1 MNRAVTAPMTPER
14 LAEIRGLQVDSLSAD
29 AEYNA
34 DVWALEQARLDL
46 LAECDRLRAQSW
58 LNTLSYAATALE
70 ASADNGDRYAARQ
83 IRDYLAALA
92 SGDEVQP

>member
-1 MNRAVTAPMTPER
+1 MSRADDIKRGIEA
-14 LAEIRGLQVDSLSAD
+14 LARELGEIEKFGP
-29 AEYNA
+29 
-34 DVWALEQARLDL
+34 DVFEDETVLVLEQARLDL

-83 IRDYLAALA
+83 IRDYLAALP
-92 SGDEVQP
+92 SGGEVQP